1 MSTVRKRDWGMVAA
15 GVALAIVGIVFLM
28 SPAIT
33 LVTLAV
39 VAGIALF
46 AIGLV
51 DAIQYFRYR
60 KDRRLTRWALAYAAI
75 DMVLGFALLIHP
87 LISAAVIPW
96 IVGAF
101 LVVAGVLDIIAAW
114 RMRSGK
120 DVLRI
125 EAVTDLGVDMVV
137 DESEGWGWVL
147 FGGILAI
154 AVAITFFL
162 MPASFALFLSFYLMV
177 RGVML
182 AAYGL
187 TANHMAA
194 EARVI

>member
-1 MSTVRKRDWGMVAA
+1 MSTVGKRDWGMVAA
-15 GVALAIVGIVFLM
+15 GVALAIGGIVFLM

-60 KDRRLTRWALAYAAI
+60 KDRKLTRWALAYAAI

-125 EAVTDLGVDMVV
+125 EAVTDLGVDMVI

-154 AVAITFFL
+154 AVAVTFFL
-162 MPASFALFLSFYLMV
+162 MPASFALFLSFYLVV

-182 AAYGL
+182 AIYGL
-187 TANHMAA
+187 TANHMVA
-194 EARVI
+194 EAHAA

>member
-1 MSTVRKRDWGMVAA
+1 MSTVGKRDWGMVAA
-15 GVALAIVGIVFLM
+15 GVALAIVGVVFLV
-28 SPAIT
+28 SPALT

-39 VAGIALF
+39 VAGVALF

-51 DAIQYFRYR
+51 DAILYFRYR
-60 KDRRLTRWALAYAAI
+60 KDRKLTRWALAYAAI

-87 LISAAVIPW
+87 LVSAAVIPW

-101 LVVAGVLDIIAAW
+101 LVVAGVFDIIAAW
-114 RMRSGK
+114 QMHRGK

-125 EAVTDLGVDMVV
+125 EAVSDLGVDMVI

-154 AVAITFFL
+154 AVAATFFL
-162 MPASFALFLSFYLMV
+162 MPASFALFLSFYLVV
-177 RGVML
+177 RGIML
-182 AAYGL
+182 AIYGL
-187 TANHMAA
+187 TANHMVV
-194 EARVI
+194 EAQAM